1 MGKII
6 YNGMPQELPVN
17 IESEVIVIGGGPGG
31 IGAAVAA
38 ARSGADT
45 VMIERYAAPGGMAL
59 AGEVS
64 PFMGNHL
71 NDKSLD
77 RGIYLEWVARMQTYL
92 PGEKFDGEA
101 FSHSNRTIQKDVA
114 SLAAEDLLRAAGV
127 KLIYHHHLFDCIKH
141 DSTIDAAVLFSKSG
155 LTAAKGKIFIDCS
168 GDADLAAKAGCEIE
182 VGNQDGFCQPM
193 TTCFKLEN
201 INFDDSDPEN
211 ITNLRKQLTKVY
223 LAAKA
228 SGEVDCPRENILM
241 FTTNDPTV
249 MHFNTTR
256 VIKHSA
262 IDGMELSEAEIIGRD
277 QIRALLKLFQAKVPA
292 MKNAR
297 LYSIGSHIG
306 VRESRRVVGEKYIGL
321 EAFENCT
328 KYPDA
333 IAKVRY
339 PVDIHNPSG
348 TGTDL
353 RHLPKGEWYEIPYGC
368 IVAKGIDNL
377 LIGGR
382 PISVD
387 HALHSSMR
395 VMPPACSIGQA
406 AGVAAAMAIT
416 ANNLPR
422 ELDGCEVRKA
432 LVEFGADLAL

>member
-1 MGKII
+1 MGKMI
-6 YNGMPQELPVN
+6 YSGLPRELSVN
-17 IESEVIVIGGGPGG
+17 IEAEVIVIGGGPGG

-38 ARSGADT
+38 ARSGAET

-64 PFMGNHL
+64 PFMGNHI
-71 NDKSLD
+71 NEKSLD
-77 RGIYLEWVARMQTYL
+77 RGVYLEWVARMQAYQ
-92 PGEKFDGEA
+92 PGEVVDGEA
-101 FSHSNRTIQKDVA
+101 FSVRNRTINKDVA
-114 SLAAEDLLRAAGV
+114 SLAAEDLLRDAGV
-127 KLIYHHHLFDCIKH
+127 KLIYHHHFFDCIKQ
-141 DSTIDAAVLFSKSG
+141 DSALDAVVLFSKSG

-182 VGNQDGFCQPM
+182 IGNQHGLCQPM

-201 INFDDSDPEN
+201 IDFDHSSPKKLAE
-211 ITNLRKQLTKVY
+211 LRKYLTKIY
-223 LAAKA
+223 LTAKA

-241 FTTNDPTV
+241 FTTHDPTV

-256 VIKHSA
+256 VIKRSA
-262 IDGMELSEAEIIGRD
+262 LDGLELSEAEIIGRD

-297 LYSIGSHIG
+297 LRSIGSHIG
-306 VRESRRVVGEKYIGL
+306 IRESRRVIGENYIGL
-321 EAFENCT
+321 EAFENCN
-328 KYPDA
+328 KYSDA

-339 PVDIHNPSG
+339 PVDIHNPNG

-353 RHLPKGEWYEIPYGC
+353 RSLPKGEWYEIPYGC

-406 AGVAAAMAIT
+406 AGVAAAMAI
-416 ANNLPR
+416 AERKLPG
-422 ELDGCEVRKA
+422 ELNGCDVRQA
-432 LVEFGADLAL
+432 LVRFGADL

>member
-1 MGKII
+1 MEKIV
-6 YNGMPQELPVN
+6 YNGMPPELPVN

-45 VMIERYAAPGGMAL
+45 VMIERYSAPGGMAV

-64 PFMGNHL
+64 PFMGNHI
-71 NDKSLD
+71 NEKSLD
-77 RGIYLEWVARMQTYL
+77 RGIYLEWVERIQSYL
-92 PGEKFDGEA
+92 PGEVVDGEA
-101 FSHSNRTIQKDVA
+101 FSARNRIIHKDVA
-114 SLAAEDLLRAAGV
+114 ALAAEDLLRDAGV
-127 KLIYHHHLFDCIKH
+127 KLLYHHHLFDCIKQG
-141 DSTIDAAVLFSKSG
+141 SAIDAAVLFSKSG

-182 VGNQDGFCQPM
+182 IGNQDGFCQPM
-193 TTCFKLEN
+193 TLCFKLEN
-201 INFDDSDPEN
+201 VNFDDSDLEN
-211 ITNLRKQLTKVY
+211 IVGLRRQLTEVY

-228 SGEVDCPRENILM
+228 AGEVDCPRENILM
-241 FTTNDPTV
+241 FQTHDPTV

-262 IDGMELSEAEIIGRD
+262 LNGMELSEAEVIGRD
-277 QIRALLKLFQAKVPA
+277 QIRALLKLFHAKVPA

-297 LYSIGSHIG
+297 LRSVGSHIG
-306 VRESRRVVGEKYIGL
+306 IRESRRVIGENYIGL
-321 EAFENCT
+321 EAFENCA

-353 RHLPKGEWYEIPYGC
+353 RHLPEGEWYEIPYGC

-387 HALHSSMR
+387 HGLHSSMR

-406 AGVAAAMAIT
+406 AGIAAAMAI
-416 ANNLPR
+416 AEKKLPR
-422 ELDGCEVRKA
+422 ELDGCEVREA
-432 LVEFGADLAL
+432 LVKFGADLA